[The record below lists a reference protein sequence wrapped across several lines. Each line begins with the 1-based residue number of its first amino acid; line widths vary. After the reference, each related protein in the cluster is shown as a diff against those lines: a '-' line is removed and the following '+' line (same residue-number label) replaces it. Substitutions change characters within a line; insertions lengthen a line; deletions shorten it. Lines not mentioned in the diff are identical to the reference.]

1 MQKIHSLE
9 EIDHGV
15 CIYKNHETLTSS
27 QLNYLVSIVI
37 SPEAILRDAS
47 GDGVQAEGGQLAY
60 KTDSGKYK
68 VQLVP
73 ASGYFTQLT
82 TDNYIEG

>member
-1 MQKIHSLE
+1 M
-9 EIDHGV
+9 
-15 CIYKNHETLTSS
+15 
-27 QLNYLVSIVI
+27 I
-37 SPEAILRDAS
+37 SPDAILRDAS

-82 TDNYIEG
+82 TDNYIEGLRPGLGSSEQQLLNAVDDR